1 MSGTPMKSVRDYL
14 ETLPQI
20 GRVEWIGL
28 NPARREPMLAVAEV
42 LARVGTGLEGDHH
55 AKGSGPSKRQ
65 VTLIQHEHL
74 AVIASLVGRPLVQ
87 PQWLRRNVAVG
98 GVNLLALKG
107 RQFRVGEAILE
118 GTGTCDP
125 CSRMEETLGPGGL
138 NAMRGHGG
146 LTARVLTEGVIRVGD
161 AIEVI
166 ADK

>member
-1 MSGTPMKSVRDYL
+1 
-14 ETLPQI
+14 
-20 GRVEWIGL
+20 
-28 NPARREPMLAVAEV
+28 
-42 LARVGTGLEGDHH
+42 
-55 AKGSGPSKRQ
+55 
-65 VTLIQHEHL
+65 VTLIQYEHL

-125 CSRMEETLGPGGL
+125 CSRMEEALGPGGL
-138 NAMRGHGG
+138 NAMRGYGG

-161 AIEVI
+161 AIEAI